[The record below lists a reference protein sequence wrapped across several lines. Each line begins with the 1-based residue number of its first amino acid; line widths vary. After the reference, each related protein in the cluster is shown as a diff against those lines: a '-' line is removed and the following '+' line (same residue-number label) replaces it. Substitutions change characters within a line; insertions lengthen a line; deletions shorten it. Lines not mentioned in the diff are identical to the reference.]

1 MENIKEKVENKI
13 IDLIA
18 MESGGRLVAE
28 KPEKG
33 ADLVIQK
40 RGDYPAKQIFLNLEI
55 SDKLIEDKK
64 VFSENNYLLLVNF
77 DFVTQK
83 IDEKFWFLPAFSEK
97 VDKKTFINFLIQKL
111 IVENK

>member
-18 MESGGRLVAE
+18 LESGGRLIAE
-28 KPEKG
+28 KPERG
-33 ADLVIQK
+33 VDLVIQK

-55 SDKLIEDKK
+55 SDKPLDDKK
-64 VFSENNYLLLVNF
+64 TFSENNYLLLVSF

-83 IDEKFWFLPAFSEK
+83 IDEKFWLLPAFPEK
-97 VDKKTFINFLIQKL
+97 IDKKIFINFLIQKL